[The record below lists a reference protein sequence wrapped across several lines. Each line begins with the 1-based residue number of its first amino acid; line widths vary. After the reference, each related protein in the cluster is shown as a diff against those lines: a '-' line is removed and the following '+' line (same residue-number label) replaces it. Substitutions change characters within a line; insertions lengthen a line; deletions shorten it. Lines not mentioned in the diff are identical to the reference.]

1 MNWWVDC
8 IKVENMLSERHQQ
21 ENVKTIWEKITAKDK
36 NYSTYK
42 ELLKLNN
49 EKTNNLIKKWA
60 KNLNRYLT
68 KENMPGISWW
78 SGG

>member
-1 MNWWVDC
+1 
-8 IKVENMLSERHQQ
+8 MLSERHYQ

-49 EKTNNLIKKWA
+49 EKTNNLIKK
-60 KNLNRYLT
+60 
-68 KENMPGISWW
+68 
-78 SGG
+78 

>member
-60 KNLNRYLT
+60 KNLNRDLT